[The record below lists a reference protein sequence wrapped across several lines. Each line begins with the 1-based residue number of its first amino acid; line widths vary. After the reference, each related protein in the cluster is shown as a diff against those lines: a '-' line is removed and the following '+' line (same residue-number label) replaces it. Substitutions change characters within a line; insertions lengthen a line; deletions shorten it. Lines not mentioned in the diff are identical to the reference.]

1 MRLVLTHSDRY
12 FAPKR
17 PRPIHSDASHPTRR
31 VVSLLRAY
39 PNGQDPPLRSGE
51 KPHGLR
57 YACPR
62 FCLTPSLNLLRQPEP
77 YCPRHRARTPHLTKQ
92 PTYVSIN
99 SCIKEHLS
107 NESHKRTRSRRSP
120 SSSIT
125 KFSLTYSLLSGRNS
139 QQVGK

>member
-1 MRLVLTHSDRY
+1 MRLVLTHSDQHY
-12 FAPKR
+12 APKR
-17 PRPIHSDASHPTRR
+17 HARYTPMPAAPPGVSFLCFERTRM
-31 VVSLLRAY
+31 V
-39 PNGQDPPLRSGE
+39 
-51 KPHGLR
+51 KTLR
-57 YACPR
+57 YAPARSLMYCVSAYPC
-62 FCLTPSLNLLRQPEP
+62 FCLTPSLYLLRQSEP

-139 QQVGK
+139 QQAGK